1 MTAFL
6 HDIPPRQLRVGAL
19 IYPAVLILFLLFMT
33 GCATPIGTRSISI
46 DDTYKQLSK
55 NTLNQG
61 GLSNL
66 SNQVL
71 YRFHLADA
79 FKESPGDTIEK
90 LHTIACTDSRRE
102 LLFALSELSYNYAGR
117 TGNVH
122 DGVARSREY
131 YLASAVYAYLFLFE
145 ASNYATPGPYDRK
158 LRFACDLYNASLSK
172 LIEMFKDH
180 QKELTGTHRL
190 PVGKIA
196 ITIDQEHFPH
206 ILENMA
212 EILPADMMS
221 VHGLSVRNRLSGLGA
236 PFVAVGK
243 QNKNLPVVR
252 SFPGTLF
259 LRVNSSIQD
268 LESGGVGRIELYSSY
283 EKRALSVG
291 GKRVPLKRICQPN
304 WPII

>member
-1 MTAFL
+1 MTLLL
-6 HDIPPRQLRVGAL
+6 HDIHPRRLKG
-19 IYPAVLILFLLFMT
+19 
-33 GCATPIGTRSISI
+33 
-46 DDTYKQLSK
+46 
-55 NTLNQG
+55 G
-61 GLSNL
+61 GLSDL

-71 YRFHLADA
+71 YRFHLAYA
-79 FKESPGDTIEK
+79 FRESPGDTLEK

-122 DGVARSREY
+122 GGVARSREY
-131 YLASAVYAYLFLFE
+131 YLASAVYAYFFLFE
-145 ASNYATPGPYDRK
+145 TSNYAPPGPYDRK

-180 QKELTGTHRL
+180 PKELTGTHRL
-190 PVGKIA
+190 PVGKIT
-196 ITIDQEHFPH
+196 ITIDQEHFPP

-236 PFVAVGK
+236 AFVAVAK

-259 LRVNSSIQD
+259 LRVDSSMQD
-268 LESGGVGRIELYSSY
+268 LASGGVGRVELYSSY
-283 EKRALSVG
+283 QKRALS
-291 GKRVPLKRICQPN
+291 
-304 WPII
+304 